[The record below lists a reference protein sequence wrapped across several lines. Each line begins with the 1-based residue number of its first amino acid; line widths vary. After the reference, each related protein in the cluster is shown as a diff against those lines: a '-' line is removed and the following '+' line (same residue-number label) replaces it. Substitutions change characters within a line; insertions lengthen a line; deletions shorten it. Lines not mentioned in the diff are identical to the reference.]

1 MTEAE
6 ETKLLIHKKTLQK
19 MLNETENEVHYY
31 KYRYK
36 KAFLETSKF
45 RYKEAMNQYKAEYE
59 ALDYAIELIKK
70 ELGEA
75 ESSCDT
81 CAMYFPDDGC
91 MAGLADG
98 EVAE

>member
-6 ETKLLIHKKTLQK
+6 ETKLLIHKNTLQK

-36 KAFLETSKF
+36 NAVLETSRF
-45 RYKEAMNQYKAEYE
+45 RYQEGMNQYKAEYE

-70 ELGEA
+70 ELGEVQ
-75 ESSCDT
+75 SCQN
-81 CAMYFPDDGC
+81 
-91 MAGLADG
+91 
-98 EVAE
+98 

>member
-6 ETKLLIHKKTLQK
+6 GTKILTHKNTLQK
-19 MLNETENEVHYY
+19 MLNEAENEIHYY

-36 KAFLETSKF
+36 RSVLETSKF

-70 ELGEA
+70 ELGE
-75 ESSCDT
+75 
-81 CAMYFPDDGC
+81 
-91 MAGLADG
+91 
-98 EVAE
+98 VAE